1 MSCARII
8 IIIHIIRKLYLCHN
22 YIMSLQSMSSKDEKP
37 IGKDLEVILT
47 IDEVSARM
55 HGCMY
60 ECINF

>member
-1 MSCARII
+1 MKWELDNESYWSGLIANFIFVI
-8 IIIHIIRKLYLCHN
+8 
-22 YIMSLQSMSSKDEKP
+22 IMSLQSMSSKDEKP